1 MGNATHQWWEWIVGN
16 GVVLA
21 WLGGV
26 SLLMFVG
33 SLLALPVLVSRI
45 PRDYFVDERRHL
57 SKTHR
62 FHPVVYA
69 LLIALKNLLGVALI
83 IAGIAMLV
91 LPGQGLLTILI
102 GISLMDFPGKY
113 ALERWLVA
121 CPGVFKAINWLRVRW
136 GEEPL
141 IHPRLD

>member
-1 MGNATHQWWEWIVGN
+1 MQQWWEWIVGN

-21 WLGGV
+21 WFGGV
-26 SLLMFVG
+26 SLAMFVG

-45 PRDYFVDERRHL
+45 PRDYFVDQRRHL

-62 FHPVVYA
+62 FHPVVWG
-69 LLIALKNLLGVALI
+69 LLIAAKNLLGLVLI
-83 IAGIAMLV
+83 VAGIAMLV

-113 ALERWLVA
+113 TLERWLVA
-121 CPGVFKAINWLRVRW
+121 RPGVFKAINWLRARC

-141 IHPRLD
+141 ARPRLG